1 MGEVLVAIAGSPNV
15 GKSTLFNRITGGNVH
30 VANWPGVT
38 LQRAEGHIEHHGIEL
53 RVVDLPGTYSLSAQ
67 DLGEKVARDFIV
79 GEKPDV
85 LVIVVDSTSLEKSLY
100 FAIVTLELYTRVVI
114 ALNMIDA
121 AEKRGIH
128 IDVRGLEARLGVP
141 VVPVSALKGI
151 GIGVLLDRILDVA
164 RSNIRKEPLR
174 VDYDGL
180 ETYIH
185 RIEKILRDKGALK
198 RYPARWAAIRLLE
211 GDEVLLNELRKE
223 DPELAERIKS
233 LREKARID
241 LGEDLERLAISSRYS
256 LIDVVVRS
264 TVTRV
269 KLAAPSLS
277 ERLDK
282 VMLHPVLGPLAST
295 LIILVTFFLI
305 FAVNTGFPLN
315 LLFDHLG
322 YEELAG
328 LVEEYSLSGILG
340 TFFDWVSSSV
350 ADWLTSMGYSGWAV
364 GLLSDGIMGS
374 VGTLAS
380 FTPLLLM
387 AYVFLGAMQDS
398 GLFPRAAV
406 AFDNLFKKF
415 GLSGRAFFPAALGM
429 GCSVAAVVSTR
440 AMDDDRERMVTAM
453 TSPLIPCQARLLVL
467 LALASAAFSNPLE
480 QSALT
485 ISVYLLSFMLY
496 LVTSKL
502 LNKFIFKVD
511 YAPDLMMELP
521 PYHRPSLRVVWWYAR
536 SNTEHFLR
544 KAGFLIVG
552 LGVATWFLLNFGPSG
567 YLSDGNIADSFAA
580 SIGELLVPLTSLI
593 GLPDWKYALAFE
605 VGFVAKEGLL
615 ITFSAITGISDPVEA
630 LRAMDLTPLRAVSMA
645 LAMNYYVPCLAT
657 VAALTTELRA
667 GKYVFLTVLLEMVLA
682 LLLAG
687 VAYWA
692 GYLLGLA

>member
-38 LQRAEGHIEHHGIEL
+38 LQRAEGHIEHHGIKL

-85 LVIVVDSTSLEKSLY
+85 LVIVVDSTSLKKSLY
-100 FAIVTLELYTRVVI
+100 LAIMTLELYTRVVI

-141 VVPVSALKGI
+141 VIPVSALKGI

-164 RSNIRKEPLR
+164 RSKIRKEPLR

-185 RIEKILRDKGALK
+185 RIEKILRDEGTLK

-211 GDEVLLNELRKE
+211 GDEALLNELREE
-223 DPELAERIKS
+223 DPELAERVKY

-256 LIDVVVRS
+256 LIDAVVRS

-322 YEELAG
+322 YEKLAG

-340 TFFDWVSSSV
+340 TFFDWVSSSM

-380 FTPLLLM
+380 FIPLLLM

-544 KAGFLIVG
+544 KAGLLIVG